1 MKFNLTVYTV
11 QSDSIYI
18 LYADKQTTYEYPIS
32 RTVWICIQK
41 GPITARTKPQHVLQR
56 VNFLN
61 CGKVFNLIQPVL

>member
-32 RTVWICIQK
+32 RTV
-41 GPITARTKPQHVLQR
+41 
-56 VNFLN
+56 
-61 CGKVFNLIQPVL
+61 